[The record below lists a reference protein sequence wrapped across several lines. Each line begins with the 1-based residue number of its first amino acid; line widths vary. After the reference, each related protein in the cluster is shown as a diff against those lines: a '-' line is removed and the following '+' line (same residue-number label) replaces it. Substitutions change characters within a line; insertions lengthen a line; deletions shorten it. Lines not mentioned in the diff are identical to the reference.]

1 MIYGAGCSGVF
12 SLEELLSVLGTPLEK
27 VSFRHVG
34 KVSSSDAPPC
44 VGYLG
49 HPFLKRGRER
59 SEDRSETVAIFV
71 SHKKYID
78 LFPRSSLL
86 VGRSQDLRKN
96 AKSSK

>member
-1 MIYGAGCSGVF
+1 MMLSRRWDFA
-12 SLEELLSVLGTPLEK
+12 LLAAQTPD
-27 VSFRHVG
+27 VPIFR
-34 KVSSSDAPPC
+34 PPGWGC
-44 VGYLG
+44 VGYSG

-59 SEDRSETVAIFV
+59 SEDRIETVAIFV